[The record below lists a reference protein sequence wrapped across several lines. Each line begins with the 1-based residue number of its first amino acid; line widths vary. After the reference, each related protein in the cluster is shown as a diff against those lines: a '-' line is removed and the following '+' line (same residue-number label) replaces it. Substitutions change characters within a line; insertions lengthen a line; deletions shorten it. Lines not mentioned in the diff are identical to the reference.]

1 MKDEELQGT
10 VDYVVFSSSDGVF
23 SVFRLIDKESGKKV
37 TAAGQVGVPSV
48 GAAVT
53 LRGCWT
59 THPRFGMQFKASS
72 MTEDRPERA
81 EDIEQYLA
89 DGHVDGIGPALAK
102 RIVDRFGSK
111 TLAIM
116 DENLDAL
123 RDVPGIG
130 AKKLEVIRASYAE
143 GASLRNL
150 VLLLQSA
157 GVPTRFAKAIQKA
170 YGEQA
175 EHIMKQEPYRMIQEI
190 SGLGFRMA
198 DQIALAQGGSR
209 EDEER
214 LIRGVLYVIA
224 QYSMDGHCCV
234 PAGAACRKAAEIL
247 GVDEALV
254 FEAARGAVETNE
266 IPSIAYGEGT
276 FLYTPLLYEA
286 ETDAVHQ
293 IERLMG
299 ASFIGNPKLAIE
311 RFEKKQKIE
320 LAEEQRDAVEKA
332 MESGLLVI
340 TGGPGTGKTTLIRA
354 ILEAAGQYGLKV
366 RLMAPTGRAAK
377 RLSITS
383 GRNADTIHKALEA
396 EMHGDRTYFGR
407 NESEPLNEDLIIVDE
422 ASMLDML
429 LFYRLLCALKEG
441 ARLILV
447 GDIDQLPPVGPGSPL
462 KDLISWGEVPVVRL
476 QHIFRQEEGSGII
489 TNAARIREGTMPQ
502 PDERGEFQMIS
513 VNTEE
518 EAYLKVMELVRKNH
532 YEEERNLGN
541 IQVLSP
547 MYKGMCG
554 VDNLNRSIQ
563 EYVQQMEKIRGFC
576 KGDKVMQKKN
586 DYEKG
591 VYNGDIG
598 VVWAVTDKKVSVHF
612 PEKEVVYEGDEKND
626 LQLAYAVTVHKS
638 QGSEYDKVF
647 FVLLPSQWIMLQ
659 RNLLY
664 TGVTRASRETVLI
677 TTRQAVE
684 RAVRTHKTQGRCSLF
699 LPLLSGEAVARS

>member
-1 MKDEELQGT
+1 MKTEELRGT
-10 VDYVVFSSSDGVF
+10 VDYIVYSSSDDVF
-23 SVFRLIDKESGKKV
+23 SVFRLKEKDGGNTV
-37 TAAGQVGVPSV
+37 TAAGQVGVPAV
-48 GAAVT
+48 GATVT

-59 THPRFGMQFKASS
+59 KHPRFGMQFKAES
-72 MTEDRPERA
+72 MVEDRPERA
-81 EDIEQYLA
+81 EDILQYLA

-111 TLAIM
+111 TLSIM
-116 DENLDAL
+116 DDNLEAL
-123 RDVPGIG
+123 REVPGIG
-130 AKKLEVIRASYAE
+130 AKKLETIRASYAE
-143 GASLRNL
+143 GAALRHM
-150 VLLLQSA
+150 VLFLQSA

-170 YGEQA
+170 YGDNAEQVLQ
-175 EHIMKQEPYRMIQEI
+175 KEPYRMVQEI

-198 DQIALAQGGSR
+198 DKIALAEGVAR

-214 LIRGVLYVIA
+214 LIRGVLYVIS

-234 PAGAACRKAAEIL
+234 PAGAACRRAAELL
-247 GVDEALV
+247 GVDETLV
-254 FEAARGAVETNE
+254 IQAARGAVDVEE
-266 IPSIAYGEGT
+266 IPSILYGEGT

-286 ETDAVHQ
+286 ETASVHQ
-293 IERLMG
+293 IHRLMHAKYLG
-299 ASFIGNPKLAIE
+299 SAKLAIE
-311 RFEKKQKIE
+311 SFEKKQKLE
-320 LAEEQRDAVEKA
+320 LAQEQRDAVEKA
-332 MESGLLVI
+332 MDSGVMII

-396 EMHGDRTYFGR
+396 EMHGDRTFFGR
-407 NESEPLNEDLIIVDE
+407 NESEPLKEDLIIVDE
-422 ASMLDML
+422 ASMLDMV

-462 KDLISWGEVPVVRL
+462 KDLIAWGEVPVVRL

-489 TNAARIREGTMPQ
+489 TNATRIREGTVPI
-502 PDERGEFQMIS
+502 PDERGEFQMITVS
-513 VNTEE
+513 SEA
-518 EAYLKVMELVRKNH
+518 EAYFKVMELVKDSH
-532 YEEERNLGN
+532 YEEEKHLGN

-547 MYKGMCG
+547 MYKGVCG
-554 VDNLNRSIQ
+554 VDNLNGAIQ
-563 EYVQQMEKIRGFC
+563 EYVQQTEHIHGFC
-576 KGDKVMQKKN
+576 RGDKVMQKKN

-598 VVWAVTDKKVSVHF
+598 IVWAVTDRKVSVHF

-638 QGSEYDKVF
+638 QGSEYDTVF

-664 TGVTRASRETVLI
+664 TGVTRASRKTVLI
-677 TTRQAVE
+677 TTKQAVE
-684 RAVRTHKTQGRCSLF
+684 TAVRTYKTQGRCTLF
-699 LPLLSGEAVARS
+699 LPLLSGEAQP